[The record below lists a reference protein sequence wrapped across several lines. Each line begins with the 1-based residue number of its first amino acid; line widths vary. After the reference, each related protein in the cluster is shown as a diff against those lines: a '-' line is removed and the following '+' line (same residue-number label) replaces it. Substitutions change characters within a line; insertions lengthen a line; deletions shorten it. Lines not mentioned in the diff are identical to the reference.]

1 MKIVVDAFGGDNAP
15 VEIVKGCVLALEQ
28 EKDLN
33 LILVGKQDIIENL
46 IKENN
51 GDSSRIEIINA
62 NEVIGMEETPTLA
75 MRKKKDSSLVKAF
88 DTLMQREDVGG
99 IVSAGS
105 TGAVL
110 TGSVL
115 KVGRIKKVSRPALC
129 PVLPKLT
136 KNGGSVALID
146 CGANAECK
154 PINLCHFALMGKI
167 YAENYLGIKNPRIAL
182 LNIGAEDHKGGTL
195 QQETYQMLKKMD
207 INFVGNV
214 EGRNMLE
221 DTCDVVVS
229 DGYSGNIAL
238 KSIEGT
244 AIGLLS
250 MIKNNIKEG
259 NLKTKVGGLL
269 VKDMF
274 ADMKDYIG
282 TYLNKGAAFLG
293 VKKVVVKAHGSSKAK
308 AISVAIIQAKQM
320 AESGMIEK
328 IKEGIDKE
336 NMLIEEVK

>member
-1 MKIVVDAFGGDNAP
+1 MKIVLDAYGGDNAP
-15 VEIVKGCVLALEQ
+15 VEIVKGGIVALNQ
-28 EKDLN
+28 CNDLQ
-33 LILVGKQDIIENL
+33 LIMVGKQDVISNL
-46 IKENN
+46 IIENN
-51 GDSSRIEIINA
+51 GDSSRIEIVDA
-62 NEVIGMEETPTLA
+62 SETIGMEEVPTTA
-75 MRKKKDSSLVKAF
+75 IRKKRDSSLVKAF
-88 DTLMQREDVGG
+88 DTLMKRDDVGA

-110 TGSVL
+110 TGAVL

-136 KNGGSVALID
+136 PNGGSIALID

-167 YAENYLGIKNPRIAL
+167 YAETYLGISNPRIAL
-182 LNIGAEDHKGGTL
+182 LNIGAEDHKGTAL
-195 QQETYQMLKKMD
+195 QQETYQLLKKMD

-244 AIGLLS
+244 AIGLLT
-250 MIKNNIKEG
+250 MIKNNIKSG
-259 NLKTKVGGLL
+259 NLKTKIGGLL

-274 ADMKDYIG
+274 SEMKDNIG
-282 TYLNKGAAFLG
+282 EYLNKGAAFLG
-293 VKKVVVKAHGSSKAK
+293 VKKVVVKAHGSSKANTI
-308 AISVAIIQAKQM
+308 AAAIIQAKDM
-320 AESGMIEK
+320 AESGMIDK
-328 IKEGIDKE
+328 IQAGIEAE
-336 NMLIEEVK
+336 NMQIIEE